1 MIMEAE
7 VSQDR
12 LSASRRPRKA
22 LVEIVFSK
30 ELTQQVSASC
40 TFQVRPLPDSWEVT
54 SKPLECLGLI
64 RTFLLTWDPRAIP
77 ESLW

>member
-1 MIMEAE
+1 MILEAE

-22 LVEIVFSK
+22 LVETVFRK

-40 TFQVRPLPDSWEVT
+40 TFQSQ
-54 SKPLECLGLI
+54 
-64 RTFLLTWDPRAIP
+64 TFA
-77 ESLW
+77 